1 MAKLDRE
8 IAAFERLRNEL
19 ERAHAGK
26 FAFVQ
31 GTDLIGTVDTFE
43 TAAGEGLRRFPDAEF
58 LVREIGSAPPKLSA
72 PL

>member
-31 GTDLIGTVDTFE
+31 GTDLIGTVDT
-43 TAAGEGLRRFPDAEF
+43 EF